1 MSDNQTQQF
10 PSAPFIRRM
19 ASWVYDFLTGTAIV
33 MLSTVVFMILVNLLE
48 GVGLIDMS
56 GSKDTAAYLQGNI
69 AFQLFLLISLTG
81 FFSYFWV
88 RGGQTIGMRAW
99 RLRVLDH
106 QGNTI
111 SIKQAVIRFYA
122 SLAGL
127 GNLWVLLDF
136 KNRQS
141 LQDYIAKTRTVVL
154 TKEENRE
161 VYRQL

>member
-1 MSDNQTQQF
+1 MTEQQQH
-10 PSAPFIRRM
+10 PSAPFLRRL

-33 MLSTVVFMILVNLLE
+33 MLSTVVFIILVNLLE
-48 GVGLIDMS
+48 AGGIIDMS
-56 GSKDTAAYLQGNI
+56 AYEDTAQYLQGNI
-69 AFQLFLLISLTG
+69 AFQLFLLLCLTA
-81 FFSYFWV
+81 FFAYFWV

-99 RLRVLDH
+99 RLQVLDK

-111 SIKQAVIRFYA
+111 TIKQAVIRFYA

-141 LQDYIAKTRTVVL
+141 LQDYAANTRTVVL
-154 TKEENRE
+154 SKEANRQ
-161 VYRQL
+161 VYREL